1 MTDLTE
7 NSLIN
12 ALKEIQQMLEY
23 ETITLKPTKMF
34 LRPADLEELGM
45 TVDDVKKMIQEQT

>member
-34 LRPADLEELGM
+34 LRLADLEELGM